1 MIRFLLRLTPRAWAL
16 ACLLVMISLCVFQA
30 LAQDGTP
37 TPAITDVPVLLYVPL
52 IAGMGC
58 HWLKGFSRGTI
69 TVSLWQHALQNLG
82 QTFSAIGTAIVAF
95 NGMYLLNPAAYP
107 LNFGGIFG
115 AWLIGYTSDSIL
127 NGTGSF
133 IKK

>member
-1 MIRFLLRLTPRAWAL
+1 MTRFLLRLTPRAWSLLAL
-16 ACLLVMISLCVFQA
+16 VVMIGLCVFQA
-30 LAQDGTP
+30 FAQDGTP
-37 TPAITDVPVLLYVPL
+37 TPAITDVPVLLYAPL
-52 IAGMGC
+52 IVGMLA

-69 TVSLWQHALQNLG
+69 TVSLWQYVLQNLG

-107 LNFGGIFG
+107 LNFGGLFG
-115 AWLIGYTSDSIL
+115 VFLIGYTSDSIL

>member
-1 MIRFLLRLTPRAWAL
+1 MKHFLSSLTPRAWSL
-16 ACLLVMISLCVFQA
+16 VVLVMLIGLCIFQA
-30 LAQDGTP
+30 IAQDATP
-37 TPAITDVPVLLYVPL
+37 TPAITDVPALLYVPL
-52 IAGMGC
+52 IVGMVA

-69 TVSLWQHALQNLG
+69 TVTLWQYALQNLG

-107 LNFGGIFG
+107 LNFGGLFG
-115 AWLIGYTSDSIL
+115 VFLIGYTSDSLL
-127 NGTGSF
+127 NGTGPF